1 MSIPIS
7 EAEQT
12 ACLQCDLLMP
22 ARPPRRASEPPFR
35 AGGQVPDEHLVG
47 TRAHSDTARRRATNS
62 VVRALRAVAARL
74 PVTGSRRVR
83 PDVQFVL
90 DPRLS
95 RRDATVIEV
104 RDVIEL

>member
-1 MSIPIS
+1 
-7 EAEQT
+7 
-12 ACLQCDLLMP
+12 
-22 ARPPRRASEPPFR
+22 
-35 AGGQVPDEHLVG
+35 
-47 TRAHSDTARRRATNS
+47 
-62 VVRALRAVAARL
+62 VRALRAVAARFQ
-74 PVTGSRRVR
+74 VTGSLRVR

>member
-1 MSIPIS
+1 
-7 EAEQT
+7 
-12 ACLQCDLLMP
+12 
-22 ARPPRRASEPPFR
+22 
-35 AGGQVPDEHLVG
+35 V
-47 TRAHSDTARRRATNS
+47 TNS
-62 VVRALRAVAARL
+62 VERAPRAVAVRFQ
-74 PVTGSRRVR
+74 VTGSLSVQ